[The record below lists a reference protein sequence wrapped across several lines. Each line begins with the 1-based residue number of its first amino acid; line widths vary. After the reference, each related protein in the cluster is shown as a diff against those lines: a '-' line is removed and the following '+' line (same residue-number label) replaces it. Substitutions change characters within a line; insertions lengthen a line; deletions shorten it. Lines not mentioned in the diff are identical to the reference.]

1 MKKAISIFG
10 VTLISTL
17 LLSACQT
24 NDSATSEKN
33 SATSSIAQTSESDS
47 NAATSSTTSDV
58 DSSKKE
64 TEDEALQPVEYNYQV
79 NPEIFTIEPLN
90 TEDDKKVA
98 LLTIDDAPEKYAVEI
113 AEKLKSINAP
123 AVFFVNGMFLES
135 DEGKQMLKEIYNMG
149 FEIGN
154 HSQTHANLSEIS
166 PEEQREEIVK
176 TNELVH
182 EIIGVKPRFFRA
194 PFGVNT
200 DTSAKIIEEEDMVF
214 MNWTYGYD
222 WEAEYQNAEA
232 LTTIMLNTEYLNDGA
247 NLLMHDRSWTNE
259 AVIDIAEGLKEK
271 GYTLVDPAEIE
282 SPERE
287 ESVK

>member
-17 LLSACQT
+17 VLSACQT
-24 NDSATSEKN
+24 NDSASSEKN
-33 SATSSIAQTSESDS
+33 SATSSIAQTNESGS
-47 NAATSSTTSDV
+47 NDTTSSTMSDV

-64 TEDEALQPVEYNYQV
+64 TENEALQPVEYTYQV
-79 NPEIFTIEPLN
+79 NPDIFTIEPLN
-90 TEDDKKVA
+90 TEDNKKVA

-113 AEKLKSINAP
+113 AEKLKSIDAP

-135 DEGKQMLKEIYNMG
+135 DEGKQMLKEIYDMG

-176 TNELVH
+176 TNELVY
-182 EIIGVKPRFFRA
+182 ETIGVKPRFFRA

-200 DTSAKIIEEEDMVF
+200 DISAKIIEEEDMVF